1 MSDNSGWN
9 TFKFEPVENAKTESE
24 IEDNENDRIPVGYRA
39 LKDVTGVFVSDDE
52 IVVTGEPDDDDENH
66 NCDEMGC
73 SSVSHVIFR
82 ANFKTE

>member
-1 MSDNSGWN
+1 MSDSNGWK
-9 TFKFEPVENAKTESE
+9 TFKFEPVEDVKTESE

-39 LKDVTGVFVSDDE
+39 LKDIAGVFISDDE

-73 SSVSHVIFR
+73 SSVSPVIFR
-82 ANFKTE
+82 SYLRKE